1 MRDTLLDFVSLLR
14 SGDAVGTNADRIL
27 KHYRKTG
34 LVMSKDN
41 TSNDAAKQFRL
52 RAEAARRRA
61 LVCEDA
67 QQKLVELR
75 RAEDF
80 EKMASEAER
89 HSAAEH

>member
-1 MRDTLLDFVSLLR
+1 MRDTLRDFVSLLR
-14 SGDAVGTNADRIL
+14 SGDEVGTNADRIL
-27 KHYRKTG
+27 KRYKSG

-67 QQKLVELR
+67 QRKLVELR

-80 EKMASEAER
+80 EKMANEAER